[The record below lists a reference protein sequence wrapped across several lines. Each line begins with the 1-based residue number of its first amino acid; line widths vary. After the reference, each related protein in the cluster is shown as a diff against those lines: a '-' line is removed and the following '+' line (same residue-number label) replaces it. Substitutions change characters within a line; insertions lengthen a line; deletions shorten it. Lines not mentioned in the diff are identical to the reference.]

1 MNKKLILGAVSLL
14 LLTVSCSND
23 DNNVTEDGKVNTTKA
38 IEFKVDFLDY
48 NTDQKVSG
56 TRSELYTPTKEA
68 YVNLGNG
75 IMAQVTIKQDT
86 ITSKTSE
93 ATTRALSNDTYTMLA
108 YDQATHTFKGE
119 VTGTVTGGV
128 FTATST
134 NKAIVLQPGLYDFVL
149 YNSKVTRNGNNLSVS
164 RANAGTAMIGRTSY
178 YYVMSTPQKQEVTFQ
193 MKHAA
198 ARVRFQYQT
207 DAPISS
213 SFATIESVNST
224 DVPNTAIYDAAMDT
238 WSNGNGAAVSNYFS
252 MPASTGLAYAES
264 LYYSDGTQYLYFL
277 PSTPM
282 EKLKLK
288 NITATIYNSSTNGV
302 ELTLNPL
309 YDFFTHSNVKM
320 EANKSYVVHITFHP
334 NFLYLM
340 SDGSIGSYTE
350 TTFGGGSKTP
360 IALVISRG
368 DRLAMGLKPLGAYK
382 HWGNPMRW
390 SQQSNFN
397 ILYSLGG
404 GFADGY
410 DLTWNPAQSVDGTVK
425 GSDPNCEAF
434 YDAGQYGTTLAN
446 ELAAQGKTLAPSIA
460 AKKWFL
466 PNVKQLSKVIT
477 NIGFGDG
484 GSLFMNYNIQAGWYP
499 FIVGDAFSRVGG
511 QFSMPDGI
519 WTSDE
524 NSYTDAIRL
533 HHATFGG
540 YGGTPATVEFE
551 HIGKAYGGQVYPFVH
566 Y

>member
-178 YYVMSTPQKQEVTFQ
+178 YYVTSTPQKQEVTFQ

-238 WSNGNGAAVSNYFS
+238 WSNGNGSAVSNYFS

>member
-178 YYVMSTPQKQEVTFQ
+178 YYVTSTPQKQEVTFQ

-519 WTSDE
+519 WTSDD

>member
-178 YYVMSTPQKQEVTFQ
+178 YYVTSTPQKQEVTFQ

>member
-178 YYVMSTPQKQEVTFQ
+178 YYVTSTPQKQEVTFQ

-551 HIGKAYGGQVYPFVH
+551 HIGKAYGGQV
-566 Y
+566 

>member
-178 YYVMSTPQKQEVTFQ
+178 YYVTSTPQKQEVTFQ

-484 GSLFMNYNIQAGWYP
+484 GSLFMYYNIQAGWYP

>member
-178 YYVMSTPQKQEVTFQ
+178 YYVTSTPQKQEVTFQ

-238 WSNGNGAAVSNYFS
+238 WSNGNGSAVSNYFS

-551 HIGKAYGGQVYPFVH
+551 QIGKAYGGQDYPLVH

>member
-178 YYVMSTPQKQEVTFQ
+178 YYVTSTPQKQEVTFQ

-404 GFADGY
+404 GCADGY

>member
-178 YYVMSTPQKQEVTFQ
+178 YYVTSTPQKQEVTFQ

-282 EKLKLK
+282 EKLKQK

>member
-178 YYVMSTPQKQEVTFQ
+178 YYVTSTPQKQEVTFQ

-224 DVPNTAIYDAAMDT
+224 DVPNTAIYDAAIDT

>member
-178 YYVMSTPQKQEVTFQ
+178 YYVTSTPQKQEVTFQ

-484 GSLFMNYNIQAGWYP
+484 GSLFINYNIQSGWYP
-499 FIVGDAFSRVGG
+499 IIVGDSFSRVGG

>member
-178 YYVMSTPQKQEVTFQ
+178 YYVTSTPQKQEVTFQ

-224 DVPNTAIYDAAMDT
+224 DVPNTAIYDATMDT

>member
-23 DNNVTEDGKVNTTKA
+23 DNNVTEDGKVNTAKA
-38 IEFKVDFLDY
+38 IEFKVDFSDY
-48 NTDQKVSG
+48 DTDQKVSG

-86 ITSKTSE
+86 KTSKTSE

-134 NKAIVLQPGLYDFVL
+134 NKDIILAPGSYDFVL
-149 YNSKVTRNGNNLSVS
+149 YNSKVTRSGNNLSVS
-164 RANAGTAMIGRTSY
+164 RANAGTAMVGRTSY
-178 YYVMSTPQKQEVTFQ
+178 YVTHTPQKQKVTFQ

-198 ARVRFQYQT
+198 ARVRFQYMA
-207 DAPISS
+207 DAVISS
-213 SFATIESVNST
+213 SSATIESVNST
-224 DVPNTAIYDAAMDT
+224 DVPNTAIYDAAMGT
-238 WSNGNGAAVSNYFS
+238 WSNGNGAAVSDHFS

-288 NITATIYNSSTNGV
+288 NINAIIYNISASGV

-309 YDFFTHSNVKM
+309 YDFLTHSNVKM
-320 EANKSYVVHITFHP
+320 EANKSYVVVITFHP

-340 SDGSIGSYTE
+340 SDGSIGLYTE

-382 HWGNPMRW
+382 HWGNSMRW
-390 SQQSNFN
+390 HQQSNS
-397 ILYSLGG
+397 SLLFFLSG

-410 DLTWNPAQSVDGTVK
+410 DLTWDPAQSVDGTVK

-477 NIGFGDG
+477 NIGFGNG
-484 GSLFMNYNIQAGWYP
+484 MTLIVNYNTQVGWYR
-499 FIVGDAFSRVGG
+499 FIVSNALGRVGG
-511 QFSMPDGI
+511 QLNMPDGI

-533 HHATFGG
+533 HDAVLGG

-551 HIGKAYGGQVYPFVH
+551 HVGKGYGGQVYPFVH

>member
-178 YYVMSTPQKQEVTFQ
+178 YYVTSTPQKQEVTFQ

-511 QFSMPDGI
+511 QFNMPDGI

>member
-23 DNNVTEDGKVNTTKA
+23 DNNVTEDGKVNTAKA
-38 IEFKVDFLDY
+38 IEFKVDFSDY
-48 NTDQKVSG
+48 DTDQKVSG

-86 ITSKTSE
+86 KTSKTSE

-134 NKAIVLQPGLYDFVL
+134 NKDIILAPGSYDFVL
-149 YNSKVTRNGNNLSVS
+149 YNSKVTRSGNNLSVS
-164 RANAGTAMIGRTSY
+164 RANAGTAMVGRTSY
-178 YYVMSTPQKQEVTFQ
+178 YVTHTPQKQKVTFQ

-198 ARVRFQYQT
+198 ARVRFQYMA
-207 DAPISS
+207 DAVISS
-213 SFATIESVNST
+213 SSATIESVNST
-224 DVPNTAIYDAAMDT
+224 DVPNTAIYDAAMGT
-238 WSNGNGAAVSNYFS
+238 WSNGNGAAVSDHFS

-288 NITATIYNSSTNGV
+288 NINAIIYNISASGV

-309 YDFFTHSNVKM
+309 YDFLTHSNVKM
-320 EANKSYVVHITFHP
+320 EANKSYVVVITFHP

-382 HWGNPMRW
+382 HCGNSMRW
-390 SQQSNFN
+390 HQQSNS
-397 ILYSLGG
+397 SLLFFLSG

-410 DLTWNPAQSVDGTVK
+410 DLTWDPAQSVDGTVK

-477 NIGFGDG
+477 NIGFGNG
-484 GSLFMNYNIQAGWYP
+484 MTLIVNYNTQVGWYR
-499 FIVGDAFSRVGG
+499 FIVSNALGRVGG
-511 QFSMPDGI
+511 QLNMPDGI

-533 HHATFGG
+533 HDAVLGG

-551 HIGKAYGGQVYPFVH
+551 HVGKGYGGQVYPFVH

>member
-23 DNNVTEDGKVNTTKA
+23 DNNVTEDGKVNTAKA
-38 IEFKVDFLDY
+38 IEFKVDFSDY
-48 NTDQKVSG
+48 DTDQKVSG

-86 ITSKTSE
+86 KTSKTSE

-134 NKAIVLQPGLYDFVL
+134 NKDIILAPGSYDFVL
-149 YNSKVTRNGNNLSVS
+149 YNSKVTRSGNNLSVS
-164 RANAGTAMIGRTSY
+164 RANAGTAMVGRTSY
-178 YYVMSTPQKQEVTFQ
+178 YVTHTPQKQKVTFQ

-198 ARVRFQYQT
+198 ARVRFQYMA
-207 DAPISS
+207 DAVISS
-213 SFATIESVNST
+213 SSATIESVNST
-224 DVPNTAIYDAAMDT
+224 DVPNTAIYDAAMGT
-238 WSNGNGAAVSNYFS
+238 WSNGNGAAVSDHLS

-288 NITATIYNSSTNGV
+288 NINAIIYNISASGV

-309 YDFFTHSNVKM
+309 YDFLTHSNVKM
-320 EANKSYVVHITFHP
+320 EANKSYVVVITFHP

-382 HWGNPMRW
+382 HWGNSMRW
-390 SQQSNFN
+390 HQQSNS
-397 ILYSLGG
+397 SLLFFLSG

-410 DLTWNPAQSVDGTVK
+410 DLTWDPAQSVDGTVK

-477 NIGFGDG
+477 NIGFGNG
-484 GSLFMNYNIQAGWYP
+484 MTLIVNYNTQVGWYR
-499 FIVGDAFSRVGG
+499 FIVSNALGRVGG
-511 QFSMPDGI
+511 QLNMPDGI

-533 HHATFGG
+533 HDAVLGG

-551 HIGKAYGGQVYPFVH
+551 HVGKGYGGQVYPFVH

>member
-23 DNNVTEDGKVNTTKA
+23 DNNVTEDGKVNTAKA
-38 IEFKVDFLDY
+38 IEFKVDFSDY
-48 NTDQKVSG
+48 DTDQKVSG

-86 ITSKTSE
+86 KTSKTSE

-134 NKAIVLQPGLYDFVL
+134 NKDIILAPGSYDFVL
-149 YNSKVTRNGNNLSVS
+149 YNSKVTRSGNNLSVS
-164 RANAGTAMIGRTSY
+164 RANAGTAMVGRTSY
-178 YYVMSTPQKQEVTFQ
+178 YVTHTPQKQKVTFQ

-198 ARVRFQYQT
+198 ARVRFQYMA
-207 DAPISS
+207 DAVISS
-213 SFATIESVNST
+213 SSATIESVNST
-224 DVPNTAIYDAAMDT
+224 AIYDAAMGT
-238 WSNGNGAAVSNYFS
+238 WSNGNGAAVSDHFS

-288 NITATIYNSSTNGV
+288 NINAIIYNISASGV

-309 YDFFTHSNVKM
+309 YDFLTHSNVKM
-320 EANKSYVVHITFHP
+320 EANKSYVVVITFHP

-382 HWGNPMRW
+382 HWGTSMRW
-390 SQQSNFN
+390 HQQSNS
-397 ILYSLGG
+397 SLLFFLSG

-410 DLTWNPAQSVDGTVK
+410 DLTWDPAQSVDGTVK

-484 GSLFMNYNIQAGWYP
+484 MTLIVNYNTQVGWYR
-499 FIVGDAFSRVGG
+499 FIVSNALGRVGG
-511 QFSMPDGI
+511 QLNMPDGI

-533 HHATFGG
+533 HDAVLGG

-551 HIGKAYGGQVYPFVH
+551 HVGKGYGGQVYPFVH